1 MEFSGILEKTNP
13 QSSDVRNSKNIEKKK
28 YSDMT
33 RMEPESGSQVRIR
46 VWWETD
52 SGCGGEWEEETD
64 SAEMNEVIRER
75 REDVEL
81 QTSVLI
87 TFITLISLM
96 WRCRRFKPGEER
108 DSAGESK
115 SSAPSAAPPAP
126 PPPPHVVAV
135 KVH

>member
-1 MEFSGILEKTNP
+1 M
-13 QSSDVRNSKNIEKKK
+13 RNSKNIEKKK
-28 YSDMT
+28 IFPFDT
-33 RMEPESGSQVRIR
+33 NGTRIR
-46 VWWETD
+46 VPGAD
-52 SGCGGEWEEETD
+52 PCRAGNGLQRQRGEREEETD
-64 SAEMNEVIRER
+64 PAEMNEVIRER

-96 WRCRRFKPGEER
+96 RSCRRFKPGEER
-108 DSAGESK
+108 DSASESK

-126 PPPPHVVAV
+126 PPHFVAV